1 MKYKAKPLPPVELP
15 ELRTVGRPL
24 RRVDALGKTTGTTV
38 YSGDFTMPNMLH
50 GKVFRS
56 SQPSARIKR
65 LDVRRARE
73 LPGVACVLTAE
84 DLPDAR
90 LATDMPGQTG
100 QKRRAGSDAQ
110 VLAADR
116 VRFAGEPIALVAA
129 ETLDIAER
137 ALELIEIEYEPLPG
151 VFDPLEAMKP
161 GAPVIHEPDNIVAR
175 WKIRRGDVEAG
186 FAVADVIVENS
197 FSMPFIDHAY
207 IEPESG
213 VAWVDGRD
221 VINIRVCTQV
231 VEHFRRIARAIGVPH
246 NKVHIQGTMLGGG
259 FGGKEDITVEI
270 FLALLARR
278 TRRPVRLEYTREES
292 ILAHSKRHPF
302 IITHRTGV
310 KKNGRITAAEIE
322 MVSNSGAYPYL
333 SPYVLL
339 YATIASC
346 GPYRVDNLK
355 VDSVSVATNNP
366 FTSAF
371 RGFGAAQAAV
381 AYEQQMDEIARAL
394 DLDPL
399 EVRRVNYLRTGDRN
413 STGQEIKSAVWLE
426 ETATRA
432 LEALGEERE
441 TRFLGKNL
449 VSGRGFASYMQSY
462 GRITWFHD
470 TSRAWVG
477 LELDGSVVIRCG
489 VPDLGAGQVNSLCQ
503 IAAEVLGV
511 SLEDIII
518 YSTDSALTPLA
529 GTTTATRQ
537 LYMSGNAVFQAA
549 SEVRRTLLDRASK
562 HFEED
567 PADLDI
573 ADGVV
578 FVSESASRR
587 IGESAKERKSERAG
601 ERISESAGERKS
613 ESATTVRRLADSLTR
628 RLADSLPLAELAAM
642 CAAEGLAL
650 SNLYL
655 FRAPFTATLDPENLQ
670 GDVFPDF
677 TFGAQAVEVA
687 VDIETGEITL
697 LKSVACH
704 DVGRAINPAAVVG
717 QIQGGSAQGLGYAL
731 MEEVLVEQGLIQT
744 PSLSEYLIPT
754 SRDIPTTQ
762 AIILESGTGVGPF
775 GAKGIGEPALTPAAP
790 AVANA
795 VADAIG
801 VRIHDLPLTPEK
813 VLAAL
818 DRAEDDDVSLW
829 DAD

>member
-1 MKYKAKPLPPVELP
+1 MKYTAKPLPEVNLP
-15 ELRTVGRPL
+15 ELRQIGKPL
-24 RRVDALGKTTGTTV
+24 RRVDALGKTTGATV
-38 YSGDFTMPNMLH
+38 YAGDFTMPNMLH
-50 GKVFRS
+50 AQVFRS
-56 SQPSARIKR
+56 SEPSARIKR
-65 LDVRRARE
+65 LDVCRARE
-73 LPGVACVLTAE
+73 LPGVACVLTHE
-84 DLPDAR
+84 DLPGGK
-90 LATDMPGQTG
+90 LVTDMPGQTG
-100 QKRRAGSDAQ
+100 QKRRKGSDAQ
-110 VLAADR
+110 VLAAER

-129 ETLDIAER
+129 ETLAIAER

-151 VFDPLEAMKP
+151 VFDPLEALKP
-161 GAPVIHEPDNIVAR
+161 GAPVVYEPDNVVAR
-175 WKIRRGDVEAG
+175 WKINKGDVEAG
-186 FAVADVIVENS
+186 FAAADVIVENS
-197 FSMPFIDHAY
+197 FRVPFIDHAY
-207 IEPESG
+207 IEPEAG
-213 VAWVDGRD
+213 VAWMDD
-221 VINIRVCTQV
+221 QNVINIRVCTQV
-231 VEHFRRIARAIGVPH
+231 VEHFRSIARAVGVPH
-246 NKVHIQGTMLGGG
+246 NKIHTQGTMLGGG

-270 FLALLARR
+270 FLALLTKR
-278 TRRPVRLEYTREES
+278 TRRPVRLAYTREES
-292 ILAHSKRHPF
+292 IQAHSKRHPF

-322 MVSNSGAYPYL
+322 MVSDAGAYPYL

-355 VDSVSVATNNP
+355 VDSVSAATNNP

-381 AYEQQMDEIARAL
+381 AYEQQMDEIASAL
-394 DLDPL
+394 GLDPL
-399 EVRRVNYLRTGDRN
+399 QVRRVNYLETGDRT

-426 ETATRA
+426 ETATRV

-441 TRFLGKNL
+441 TRFLRKQSDKNL

-477 LELDGSVVIRCG
+477 VEMDGTVVIRCG

-511 SLEDIII
+511 GLDDVTI

-537 LYMSGNAVFQAA
+537 LYMSGNAVLHAA
-549 SEVRRTLLDRASK
+549 NKVRQVLLDRAVK
-562 HFEED
+562 YFEVSSD
-567 PADLDI
+567 DLDL
-573 ADGVV
+573 ADGKA
-578 FVSESASRR
+578 FIKDNLDE
-587 IGESAKERKSERAG
+587 
-601 ERISESAGERKS
+601 
-613 ESATTVRRLADSLTR
+613 
-628 RLADSLPLAELAAM
+628 SLPLAELTAM
-642 CAAEGLAL
+642 CAADGLPL

-655 FRAPFTATLDPENLQ
+655 FKAPFSATLDPENLR

-687 VDIETGEITL
+687 VDTETGEVTL

-704 DVGRAINPAAVVG
+704 DIGRAINRAAAVG

-731 MEEVLVEQGLIQT
+731 MEEVIVEQGVIQT

-754 SRDIPTTQ
+754 SLDIPTTQ
-762 AIILESGTGVGPF
+762 SIILESGTGVGPF

-801 VRIHDLPLTPEK
+801 VRVHDLPITPEK

-818 DRAEDDDVSLW
+818 DTLGAMIK
-829 DAD
+829 

>member
-15 ELRTVGRPL
+15 KLRTVGKPL

-38 YSGDFTMPNMLH
+38 YAGDFTMANMLH
-50 GKVFRS
+50 AKVFRS
-56 SQPSARIKR
+56 SEPSARIKR
-65 LDVRRARE
+65 LDVRRARD

-84 DLPDAR
+84 DLLDAK
-90 LATDMPGQTG
+90 LVTDMPGQTG
-100 QKRRAGSDAQ
+100 QKRRKGSDAP
-110 VLAADR
+110 VLTADR

-129 ETLDIAER
+129 ETLAVAER
-137 ALELIEIEYEPLPG
+137 ALELIEIEYERLPG

-161 GAPVIHEPDNIVAR
+161 GAPVVFEPDNIVST
-175 WKIRRGDVEAG
+175 WKIHKGDVEAG
-186 FAVADVIVENS
+186 MAAADLIVENT
-197 FSMPFIDHAY
+197 FRVPFIDHAY
-207 IEPESG
+207 IEPEAG
-213 VAWVDGRD
+213 VAWMDEQD

-231 VEHFRRIARAIGVPH
+231 VEHFRSIARAVGVPH
-246 NKVHIQGTMLGGG
+246 NKVHIRGTMLGGG

-270 FLALLARR
+270 FLALLTKH
-278 TRRPVRLEYTREES
+278 TRRPVRLAYTREES
-292 ILAHSKRHPF
+292 IQAHSKRHPF
-302 IITHRTGV
+302 IITHRTGA
-310 KKNGRITAAEIE
+310 KKNGRITGAEIE
-322 MVSNSGAYPYL
+322 MVSDAGAYPYL

-339 YATIASC
+339 YATVASC

-381 AYEQQMDEIARAL
+381 AYEQQMDEIAKAL
-394 DLDPL
+394 NMDPL
-399 EVRRVNYLRTGDRN
+399 EVRCINYMKTGDRN

-432 LEALGEERE
+432 LEALGEKPPPSTSLRA
-441 TRFLGKNL
+441 GDHSPVKI
-449 VSGRGFASYMQSY
+449 GHGFASYMQSY

-470 TSRAWVG
+470 TSRAWIG
-477 LELDGSVVIRCG
+477 LELDGTVVIRCG

-503 IAAEVLGV
+503 IASEVLGV
-511 SLEDIII
+511 PLENMTI

-537 LYMSGNAVFQAA
+537 LYMSGNAVFHAA
-549 SEVRRTLLDRASK
+549 SAVRKVLLDRASK
-562 HFEED
+562 YFEEHPD
-567 PADLDI
+567 DLDI

-578 FVSESASRR
+578 FVKKSAP
-587 IGESAKERKSERAG
+587 
-601 ERISESAGERKS
+601 
-613 ESATTVRRLADSLTR
+613 SLSKG
-628 RLADSLPLAELAAM
+628 DPENSLPLSELAAM
-642 CAAEGLAL
+642 CAAEGMPL

-655 FRAPFTATLDPENLQ
+655 FKAPFTATLDPENLQ
-670 GDVFPDF
+670 GDIFPDF

-687 VDIETGEITL
+687 VDTETGEITL

-704 DVGRAINPAAVVG
+704 DIGRAINRAAAIG
-717 QIQGGSAQGLGYAL
+717 QIQGGGTQGLGYAL
-731 MEEVLVEQGLIQT
+731 MEEVIVENGVIQT
-744 PSLSEYLIPT
+744 PSLSEFLIPT
-754 SRDIPTTQ
+754 SRDVPTTQ

-801 VRIHDLPLTPEK
+801 VRIHELPLTPER

-818 DRAEDDDVSLW
+818 DRAK
-829 DAD
+829 